1 MFNTKKLLT
10 TIAATSVAALALT
23 SCSIGESNSADGG
36 ENIVVSYNTPEE
48 WANWREVLDAF
59 TEKTGIEAPNDPKN
73 SGQTLSALAAEK
85 AAPAA
90 DVAYYGIVFGMNA
103 KKDDLITN
111 YKPEGFDEVPENLKD
126 ADGNWF
132 TVHQGA
138 VAMLVNTEE
147 LGDAEVPECWA
158 DLTDPQ
164 YKDKVGYLD
173 PTQAAVGYSVLTA
186 ANLGMGG
193 DLDNFDP
200 GLKWAEKMAKNGT
213 QTPAQTATS
222 SVQQGEIPILIDADF
237 NGYKLAAE
245 GSPIEVV
252 YPCEGTLS
260 IPYTMSLVKDAPH
273 EDQGK
278 KLLDYVLS
286 DEAQKE
292 FAASF
297 LRPVRDVELPQE
309 AKDAFPSDEE
319 YERLVKDTDFAKM
332 NEVQEK
338 VTGEFEERVHN

>member
-1 MFNTKKLLT
+1 M
-10 TIAATSVAALALT
+10 
-23 SCSIGESNSADGG
+23 
-36 ENIVVSYNTPEE
+36 
-48 WANWREVLDAF
+48 
-59 TEKTGIEAPNDPKN
+59 
-73 SGQTLSALAAEK
+73 
-85 AAPAA
+85 
-90 DVAYYGIVFGMNA
+90 
-103 KKDDLITN
+103 
-111 YKPEGFDEVPENLKD
+111 
-126 ADGNWF
+126 
-132 TVHQGA
+132 
-138 VAMLVNTEE
+138 
-147 LGDAEVPECWA
+147 
-158 DLTDPQ
+158 
-164 YKDKVGYLD
+164 
-173 PTQAAVGYSVLTA
+173 
-186 ANLGMGG
+186 
-193 DLDNFDP
+193 
-200 GLKWAEKMAKNGT
+200 
-213 QTPAQTATS
+213 
-222 SVQQGEIPILIDADF
+222 QQGEIPILIDADF

-319 YERLVKDTDFAKM
+319 YKRLVKDTDFAKM

-338 VTGEFEERVHN
+338 VTSEFEERVRN